1 VGVKDSYPVKS
12 GYFTTIIL
20 CSVKTVA
27 DKHKHAA
34 YQVIL
39 TSSSDKLFIGVNKN
53 DDDLE

>member
-1 VGVKDSYPVKS
+1 MGVKDSYPVKS